1 MKKLLIIIILL
12 LSFPLV
18 TRAVATNSSYDNI
31 KVYLFYEDE
40 NDSFNDMQ
48 KYLQETLEDYKR
60 IRLQLVNTG
69 EEKDL
74 YEKVKDKLD
83 IEDDDKPL
91 IVIGSSYFIGNSQ
104 KLKINLK
111 EAFDSYEKS
120 NNYCDLVTKVRNDED
135 IKECLEIN
143 DEIYQVPLEVNYPM
157 VIIILAILV
166 ISFIMGIIIY
176 QKKRAK

>member
-1 MKKLLIIIILL
+1 MKKILIIIILL

-74 YEKVKDKLD
+74 YEKVKDKLN

-111 EAFDSYEKS
+111 
-120 NNYCDLVTKVRNDED
+120 
-135 IKECLEIN
+135 LE
-143 DEIYQVPLEVNYPM
+143 EQHE
-157 VIIILAILV
+157 
-166 ISFIMGIIIY
+166 F
-176 QKKRAK
+176 

>member
-1 MKKLLIIIILL
+1 MKKILIIIILL

-74 YEKVKDKLD
+74 YEKVKDKLN

-111 EAFDSYEKS
+111 EAFDAYEKS
-120 NNYCDLVTKVRNDED
+120 NNYCDLVTKARNDED
-135 IKECLEIN
+135 IKECLKIDE
-143 DEIYQVPLEVNYPM
+143 EIYKAPQENNYLI
-157 VIIILAILV
+157 VVLGLATLV
-166 ISFIMGIIIY
+166 IFFVIGIIIY
-176 QKKRAK
+176 QKKKQS